1 MHLVDVLQYHTLEGP
16 TNIFVEDNDDS
27 SMSLIN
33 SFFLQSAAIENPAL
47 LVTWLYITIL
57 LKQDW
62 CDSKSFSCLPL
73 DTTSQKGHV
82 VHKLW
87 WTRRIAKAA
96 AVVVEK
102 AMQKTAVATSSSSFR
117 AFFFYYFFLVSSRD
131 WQICPVSFLPQN
143 GTKDRKVKILDNIM
157 PKEGRKLGVLG
168 RFEECGKFNMAWAHS
183 QSHSTFFYVKSFCLF
198 KKRPSSSLSTS
209 SKEATYIHYYS
220 TACIASTTTTLSI
233 SFNSKPP
240 FLRTPKAPWKQ
251 RWMDGDQRPA
261 TKEIWPWPLFTQWN
275 GFL

>member
-1 MHLVDVLQYHTLEGP
+1 
-16 TNIFVEDNDDS
+16 
-27 SMSLIN
+27 MSLVN

-117 AFFFYYFFLVSSRD
+117 AFFFFYSYFFLVSSRD

-183 QSHSTFFYVKSFCLF
+183 QSHSTFFYVKSFCFF
-198 KKRPSSSLSTS
+198 KKRPSSSLSTT

-220 TACIASTTTTLSI
+220 AACVASTTTTLSI
-233 SFNSKPP
+233 SFNENTEDPLKTAMDG
-240 FLRTPKAPWKQ
+240 RRPKASNEGNLALATIQ
-251 RWMDGDQRPA
+251 YSLNEMDFYSTTVAWRTFIGIITNA
-261 TKEIWPWPLFTQWN
+261 TLV
-275 GFL
+275 L

>member
-1 MHLVDVLQYHTLEGP
+1 
-16 TNIFVEDNDDS
+16 
-27 SMSLIN
+27 MSLVN

-117 AFFFYYFFLVSSRD
+117 AFFFFYSYFFLVSSRD

-183 QSHSTFFYVKSFCLF
+183 QSHSTFFYVKSFCFF
-198 KKRPSSSLSTS
+198 KKRPSSSLSTT

-220 TACIASTTTTLSI
+220 AACVASTTTTLSI
-233 SFNSKPP
+233 SFNSRPP
-240 FLRTPKAPWKQ
+240 FLRTPKTPWKQ

-261 TKEIWPWPLFTQWN
+261 TKEIWPWLLFSIHSMKWIFIVLPLR
-275 GFL
+275 GEHSSE